1 MILTIREKVTLE
13 QLRQML
19 EEHGKIDYV
28 KFAVDVEQGIL
39 AGGGEWHSDCEEV
52 LLEQGSE
59 QRNVWGAGWTWK
71 KREVAYDSQIN
82 IRPRADNRSNL
93 IEDESLRERVKSII
107 LQFFDG
113 VEP

>member
-1 MILTIREKVTLE
+1 MILTIREKVTPE

-52 LLEQGSE
+52 LLEEGSE
-59 QRNVWGAGWTWK
+59 QRNVWGAGWTWS